1 MAAVTAA
8 IVVAA
13 RRPSSERGRA
23 RTSAGDQLLHAHHL
37 EVGPLHLAQFRN
49 QCIVVPALVG
59 CAGDVPVAAVVG
71 HDLPVGLPR
80 RERRLRLGAETRRDD
95 IAGLQPHA
103 HVHRRKIGAGAARA
117 AFDGGIG
124 RHGVRSRI
132 ALAPYTVRFI
142 ATFAC
147 APDTT
152 TYGMPMGPPLQMP
165 APTFAYGPVL
175 LISAQSSDRR
185 RRPRRRGSS
194 RCLQERRRRA
204 IGLGTAVRAAPAARG
219 EKQRRQQRQRTAPSD
234 AFQHALLA
242 WLQAP
247 RDWVAPRTRNGR
259 PEAPAVNDLP
269 GVTAR

>member
-71 HDLPVGLPR
+71 HDLPAGLPR

-175 LISAQSSDRR
+175 LISAAEFGSTASPETSRFQSLSAGKATARHWAR
-185 RRPRRRGSS
+185 HRCPSRPRRT
-194 RCLQERRRRA
+194 RRE
-204 IGLGTAVRAAPAARG
+204 TASTAAPANCAERCVPTCTPRLVAG
-219 EKQRRQQRQRTAPSD
+219 PEGLGGAKNAKRAP
-234 AFQHALLA
+234 
-242 WLQAP
+242 
-247 RDWVAPRTRNGR
+247 
-259 PEAPAVNDLP
+259 
-269 GVTAR
+269 